1 MAVVVAQ
8 PFISILEKMNVPIVY
23 VKPEDKQVV
32 KDKMEHLLETRNK
45 AVKTVPFIW
54 GRESLNDFLGQ
65 QQILDA
71 KANSDVLL

>member
-32 KDKMEHLLETRNK
+32 KDKMEHLLKTRNK
-45 AVKTVPFIW
+45 AVKTAPFIRF
-54 GRESLNDFLGQ
+54 RESIDDFL
-65 QQILDA
+65 
-71 KANSDVLL
+71 S